1 MFFIEDGWAQ
11 CLKGDEAVCEIGPA
25 CYYGEKALVED
36 MCTRRT
42 TIIGLTNGILHIL
55 YRKDLLP

>member
-1 MFFIEDGWAQ
+1 MPQG
-11 CLKGDEAVCEIGPA
+11 GDEAVCEIGPA

-42 TIIGLTNGILHIL
+42 TIIALTDGILHIL
-55 YRKDLLP
+55 YRKDLLT